1 MAARRAAGE
10 GVRVLKG
17 NGMSKTFLGQLILR
31 LQTEGLGEGKK
42 VLGVMNDIERK
53 ARTLGQAGTS
63 SWGIGFQ
70 RQLDRLKTT
79 KSEIADVQ
87 RSWLQLHES
96 FKTRNL
102 AKALRSSEV
111 SHWRVSTL
119 SHLAQQRAAIDDHF
133 RKIEASAKGHGAR
146 MEGITR
152 AVMVSMGYYTAAY
165 GGGLMI
171 RGAMT
176 SASDRS
182 RVDADTYFRGLNE
195 SERNRID
202 AAASKTA
209 ADRRLSITDVK
220 EILADAS
227 MNMRGGVDGALGTL
241 DSQSSAFKLFANS
254 PNSTP
259 AAAIAQLRAFNKA
272 MDNANVTDPKEYNDF
287 LNNFTKAWQ
296 VNGRDIDAEDLA
308 MGIKYSRSS
317 GKVFSHDFLSRVLPF
332 IMAET
337 SGSDSGVQLR
347 ALFDQFVVGRAP
359 KNALKAQR
367 AFGLRDKDDRL
378 VGQDEFAQNPMD
390 WAHKYLLPAIQ
401 AKGTDVNDT
410 TEVARI
416 IGTLTNNRVSSDA
429 LVKFI
434 TGWDQMR
441 NLLDNKFP
449 NAKGLAAADE
459 IDALAMSSAVDGF
472 TTSLGNLSAALIP
485 VQSVI
490 NPGLN
495 ALADGINH
503 LAASAKDNPL
513 ATALG
518 IGGVA
523 AGVVGGGK
531 IVAGKLADAFGLR
544 TAAAELIV
552 AAQALKGA
560 AGTDAATDL
569 AGGGGK
575 KGLWSRI
582 KGAALPIALTAAA
595 AELARRTIEETSTS
609 NQVQNLKPGGRRV
622 IGGQGDAADI
632 ANRLRQNQGQY
643 YEAGGFHRAYANGGP
658 MPGDSIDFSGA
669 VTKAEQAGADMTAA
683 LNITATPTIALGN
696 LQQAVN
702 LAQQFLSLMKQSR
715 AAADAGVS
723 TAMRRNMADY
733 GVAP

>member
-1 MAARRAAGE
+1 
-10 GVRVLKG
+10 
-17 NGMSKTFLGQLILR
+17 MSKTFLGQLILR
-31 LQTEGLGEGKK
+31 LQAEGMGEGKK
-42 VLGVMNDIERK
+42 ILGVMNDIEKK
-53 ARTLGQAGTS
+53 ARTLGHAGTG
-63 SWGIGFQ
+63 SWGMGFQ
-70 RQLDRLKTT
+70 KQLDKLKTT
-79 KSEIADVQ
+79 KSEIAEVE
-87 RSWLQLHES
+87 RSWLQLHQT

-102 AKALRSSEV
+102 AKAMRSAEV
-111 SHWRVSTL
+111 SHWRVQTL
-119 SHLAQQRAAIDDHF
+119 SHLAQQRAAMEEHF
-133 RKIEASAKGHGAR
+133 RKVESSAKAHGAR

-182 RVDADTYFRGLNE
+182 RVDADAYFRGL
-195 SERNRID
+195 SETERQRID
-202 AAASKTA
+202 EAAGKTA

-227 MNMRGGVDGALGTL
+227 INMRGGVDGAVGTL
-241 DSQSSAFKLFANS
+241 DSQASAFKLFANS
-254 PNSTP
+254 PDSSP

-272 MDNANVTDPKEYNDF
+272 MDNANVTDPKEYTSF
-287 LNNFTKAWQ
+287 LNNFVKAWQ

-359 KNALKAQR
+359 KNALAAQR

-378 VGQDEFAQNPMD
+378 VGQAEFAQNPMD
-390 WAHKYLLPAIQ
+390 WAHKYLLPAIA

-472 TTSLGNLSAALIP
+472 TTSLENLAAALIP

-495 ALADGINH
+495 ALADGINQ
-503 LAASAKDNPL
+503 LAASAKDNPA

-518 IGGVA
+518 IGGIA

-531 IVAGKLADAFGLR
+531 LVAGKLADAFGLR
-544 TAAAELIV
+544 TAASELTLAARMLQGSAGANV
-552 AAQALKGA
+552 AGGLPGEKRSKGGSWRA
-560 AGTDAATDL
+560 SSPFWLLPLLDAASNPAT
-569 AGGGGK
+569 
-575 KGLWSRI
+575 SEQM
-582 KGAALPIALTAAA
+582 A
-595 AELARRTIEETSTS
+595 AELTRNGYGLPARKGR
-609 NQVQNLKPGGRRV
+609 KPSGHLQ
-622 IGGQGDAADI
+622 IGGKA
-632 ANRLRQNQGQY
+632 
-643 YEAGGFHRAYANGGP
+643 YEGGFHRAAEQGFMPSGP
-658 MPGDSIDFSGA
+658 DFSQMEQDAAQAGQQIKSALDITARPTLDSSSIDAFIAKVS
-669 VTKAEQAGADMTAA
+669 TLLNLLKQA
-683 LNITATPTIALGN
+683 N
-696 LQQAVN
+696 
-702 LAQQFLSLMKQSR
+702 S
-715 AAADAGVS
+715 AAANTGANA
-723 TAMRRNMADY
+723 AMRRNMADY
-733 GVAP
+733 GVTP